1 MGTLEH
7 QDWNQIILRNP
18 NANKESQ
25 KQKNTPHVEIS
36 QTQKLASTDDP
47 SKPKVVSRELAQQ
60 IISARTAKKWT
71 RKDLA
76 TRINEQE
83 GLVARYETC
92 KEIPKV
98 NVLQKMRKVLCCKLI
113 SN

>member
-7 QDWNQIILRNP
+7 QDWNQIVLRNP
-18 NANKESQ
+18 NANKESNKQ
-25 KQKNTPHVEIS
+25 KQTIEIS

-47 SKPKVVSRELAQQ
+47 TKPKVVSKELAQQ
-60 IISARTAKKWT
+60 IISARTSKKWT

-76 TRINEQE
+76 IRINEQE

-98 NVLQKMRKVLCCKLI
+98 NVLQKMRKVLCCKLN

>member
-7 QDWNQIILRNP
+7 QDWNQIVLRNP
-18 NANKESQ
+18 NANKES
-25 KQKNTPHVEIS
+25 KQKNTLRVEIS
-36 QTQKLASTDDP
+36 QTQKLAATDDP
-47 SKPKVVSRELAQQ
+47 TKPKVVSKELAQQ

-76 TRINEQE
+76 IQINEQE
-83 GLVARYETC
+83 GLVARYEMS
-92 KEIPKV
+92 KEVPKV
-98 NVLQKMRKVLCCKLI
+98 NVLQKMRKVLGCKLN